1 MKREILKNTYV
12 VFACIYTGLT
22 IFSSIINLILGR
34 VNDSYIHLIDRA
46 IIILIPILFYFIVKQ
61 IKTNIY
67 LKILLHYISTILL
80 VMLST
85 FIIGI
90 ITNDLAPTAYRDQ
103 FLNYSIAYIIIV
115 GIMIFGKKIKY
126 EK

>member
-80 VMLST
+80 VMLAT

-126 EK
+126 GK